1 MLRTLPLLLI
11 VLLALVLRLVMLGE
25 RSLWYDEAFAVL
37 FAEKGLDAMRYGTL
51 TPVAGGA
58 ADIHPLLYYSTLNIW
73 MNLFGQS
80 VFAVRLWSAL
90 LGVATGVLMYLLGR
104 ALFTERAGL
113 VAALITAIAPFHVQY
128 SQEARMYALLGLLLV
143 AATLCFLK
151 GWRAVDARLNVPYE
165 LRQSRSVLGRGDLP
179 GRPYGKRITED
190 DRQYSSGRRVQ
201 IVAWGWWLAFGLL
214 AGLAMYTQQLAA
226 FYLVALGLVPL
237 LARRWR
243 QMSGVV
249 AGALVAVVVYLPWLV
264 NLPAQFEKVRAYYW
278 LTPPNPARPLLTLR
292 TFTTVALDI
301 PPPASMIAVLGALFL
316 ALFLVIQVV
325 FYLRRRVQPD
335 RKALLFTL
343 WLAAAP
349 PALMWLVSQ
358 WQPVYLE
365 RSLLPSAL
373 LFYLALAWL
382 LTRGGLPRPVA
393 GVIGGVMLVLAGIGL
408 FYHYTWSQFPNSP
421 FPAAA
426 AYIRA
431 GWQPGDVIVHQNKLS
446 ALPLNFYARD
456 LPQRYL
462 GDAPGSPEDTLAL
475 PTQQTLGLLADACM
489 RAASYEAVRV
499 WWVIFADA
507 ERQYTAQGRSE
518 LVEAQAWLGEHYH
531 EVERSV
537 FTDLNVVL
545 YDAITVPEWTPD
557 CEADGGGV

>member
-1 MLRTLPLLLI
+1 I
-11 VLLALVLRLVMLGE
+11 LRLIMLGE

-37 FAEKGLDAMRYGTL
+37 FAEKGLDAMLYGTL

-58 ADIHPLLYYSTLNIW
+58 ADIHPLLYYGTLNIW
-73 MNLFGQS
+73 MNIFGQS
-80 VFAVRLWSAL
+80 AFAVRLWSAL
-90 LGVATGVLMYLLGR
+90 LGVVTVALIYLLAR
-104 ALFTERAGL
+104 TLFNERTALA
-113 VAALITAIAPFHVQY
+113 AALITAIAPFHVQY
-128 SQEARMYALLGLLLV
+128 SQEARMYTLLGLLLV
-143 AATLCFLK
+143 AATLCFIK
-151 GWRAVDARLNVPYE
+151 GWRAR
-165 LRQSRSVLGRGDLP
+165 GR
-179 GRPYGKRITED
+179 
-190 DRQYSSGRRVQ
+190 V
-201 IVAWGWWLAFGLL
+201 VWAWWLAFGLL
-214 AGLAMYTQQLAA
+214 AGMAMYTQQLAA

-243 QMSGVV
+243 QMGGVIV
-249 AGALVAVVVYLPWLV
+249 GALVAVVVYLPWLV
-264 NLPAQFEKVRAYYW
+264 NLPSQFEKVRAYYW

-316 ALFLVIQVV
+316 ALFLVIQVI

-335 RKALLFTL
+335 RKPLLFTL

-393 GVIGGVMLVLAGIGL
+393 ALISGMMLILAGIGL
-408 FYHYTWSQFPNSP
+408 FYHYTWAQFPNSP
-421 FPAAA
+421 FPAVAA
-426 AYIRA
+426 HIRA
-431 GWQPGDVIVHQNKLS
+431 NWQPGDVIVHQNKLS
-446 ALPLNFYARD
+446 ALPLVFYARD

-475 PTQQTLGLLADACM
+475 PTQQTLALLADACM
-489 RAASYEAVRV
+489 QVASHDARRI

-507 ERQYTAQGRSE
+507 ERQYTAQGRPE
-518 LVEAQAWLGEHYH
+518 LVEAQAWLGEHYQ
-531 EVERSV
+531 EVEGSV
-537 FTDLNVVL
+537 FTDLNVIL
-545 YDAITVPEWTPD
+545 YDAIAASDWPPD
-557 CEADGGGV
+557 CESNGDGT